1 MIERNVV
8 LDVHGRTKPVPP
20 IFGLMAE
27 FATPAELLQATRRSV
42 DAGYTKVEAYSSL
55 PIEGLA
61 EALGFRTRLPLMVL
75 IAGIIGALSGFFLQ
89 YWISVMDYPL
99 NIGGRPLN
107 SWPSFIPVT
116 FELTVLFAGVTAVV
130 GMIALNRLPEPYHP
144 VFNVPRFDLASDD
157 RFFLT
162 IEAEDPR
169 FDREAVHGFMLG
181 LGAAGVY
188 EVQH

>member
-1 MIERNVV
+1 MSERNVV
-8 LDVHGRTKPVPP
+8 PDVHRRMKPGPP

-27 FATPAELLQATRRSV
+27 FATPAELLHATRRSV

-61 EALGFRTRLPLMVL
+61 EALGFRTRLPLIVL
-75 IAGIIGALSGFFLQ
+75 IAGIVGALSGFFLQ

-99 NIGGRPLN
+99 NISGRPLN

-144 VFNVPRFDLASDD
+144 VFNVPRFELASDD

-169 FDREAVHGFMLG
+169 FDPEAVRGFMLG